1 MVNVVRV
8 LLFFWLTLAGCGQHI
23 LPAQETRNPAPQY
36 PIHPVETSPLIRHLR
51 TQIQSGMDVSLAKF
65 WREIERSGTPVIE
78 RMNGDSHNVVVTFL
92 WRGGRETQAVEL
104 IAPLER
110 VPGMPHLP
118 LTPLPDANVWYG
130 SWTMPDDVRFT
141 YRLSPSATGSDRR
154 QVTVPDPL
162 NPSRMTISFEGGTI
176 PTTELAIASMP
187 NALTEEWITKQP
199 SAPEGS
205 VVQQVVNGVLSGE
218 RKIWV
223 YTPPGYDQKAPE
235 SYPLLVLFDGFSY
248 LHWIPT
254 STILDNLIHARKI
267 PPLVAVLIDNPPNT
281 RSSDLGCNIAFVE
294 YLSDQLLPWIR
305 THYAVTHNA
314 GRTIIGGYSDG
325 GAAAAFTAMKRPD
338 LFGNVL
344 SQSGS
349 FWEGHGATKWEFLAS
364 QYKDS
369 AKLPLHFFIEAGL
382 LEDIAKDGPSL
393 LAANRHLVEVLRKK
407 NYDITYQEV
416 GGTHEP
422 VHWRDTL
429 PGGLISLSKDF

>member
-1 MVNVVRV
+1 VNVVRV
-8 LLFFWLTLAGCGQHI
+8 LLFFWLTLAGSGQHI
-23 LPAQETRNPAPQY
+23 LLAQETRNPASGY

-51 TQIQSGMDVSLAKF
+51 TQIKSGMDVSLAKF
-65 WREIERSGTPVIE
+65 WREIERNGTPVIE

-104 IAPLER
+104 IAPLES
-110 VPGMPHLP
+110 VPGMPHLS
-118 LTPLPDANVWYG
+118 LTPLPETNVWYR

-141 YRLSPSATGSDRR
+141 YRLTPSATASDRR

-223 YTPPGYDQKAPE
+223 YTPPRYDQRAPE

-281 RSSDLGCNIAFVE
+281 RSSDLGYNTAFVE

-349 FWEGHGATKWEFLAS
+349 FWEGHGATKWEFLAT
-364 QYKDS
+364 QYTER

-429 PGGLISLSKDF
+429 PEGLISLSKAF